1 MLVLQLYYT
10 SSIAENT
17 DLMYTEH
24 LDDDAWISHCL
35 LVMGENSDDGMLVE
49 SEGADYARYSAYQ
62 AGAKSYVREQICKV
76 ANEILYH
83 EFGKQ
88 VNESWVVEWDS
99 IKEGFGITINKTN
112 GIGEMLVE
120 ELEKR
125 NDVTEIA
132 ATEDGIEMSIVFA
145 QDEKNNIMERDMLR
159 TVNLI
164 ATYEELFD
172 IPQEQRITHY
182 FGDYGCYFLN
192 SSVSEKNVKAIYDKA
207 LSIIEMKD
215 SAYQKKDNLYI
226 YRGEV
231 IGRMRDCL
239 LSQELRKGEKVLFV
253 ATEPYGGD
261 DDFALRGGI
270 VENINSQN
278 KTCVIRGE
286 FFSMKDV
293 PLHYVLGRY
302 NPHIMEKHYGRK
314 WVEPLFGEDEEL
326 VEQYLHEVEEK
337 WNEVQEKIESEVSEL
352 KM

>member
-1 MLVLQLYYT
+1 
-10 SSIAENT
+10 
-17 DLMYTEH
+17 MYTEH

-182 FGDYGCYFLN
+182 YGDYGCYFLN
-192 SSVSEKNVKAIYDKA
+192 SSVSEKNVKELVLAIERYIK
-207 LSIIEMKD
+207 LSQNEKIAMGLKGRKLVEENFDRQIVVDRYMEEIYI
-215 SAYQKKDNLYI
+215 AEEI
-226 YRGEV
+226 YRKEK
-231 IGRMRDCL
+231 
-239 LSQELRKGEKVLFV
+239 RKGM
-253 ATEPYGGD
+253 G
-261 DDFALRGGI
+261 R
-270 VENINSQN
+270 ENVKLKNS
-278 KTCVIRGE
+278 
-286 FFSMKDV
+286 
-293 PLHYVLGRY
+293 
-302 NPHIMEKHYGRK
+302 
-314 WVEPLFGEDEEL
+314 
-326 VEQYLHEVEEK
+326 
-337 WNEVQEKIESEVSEL
+337 
-352 KM
+352 